1 MKRFGYDPRL
11 STGCVAAGGTLGIL
25 IPPST
30 GFIVYAILTETSIG
44 KLFLAGI
51 LPGILL
57 ATLFLLVVAIVTRIN
72 PALGPPGPARSLD
85 ERLRASAKA
94 IPMLA
99 IVLVTIG
106 GIYGGIFTV
115 SEASGIGA
123 LLALLFAVYRR
134 MLNWETLR
142 TALLN
147 TVHTTAFVFLIVI
160 GAHVFAPF
168 LAFSEIPQNLG
179 AGIAALD
186 FGRFGILAVI
196 LISYVILGT
205 FMEGF
210 AILVLTLPVVDP
222 LIRQLEFSP
231 IWFGVVMVIVL
242 EMGLISP
249 PVGVNVFVVKGIA
262 KDVPMGDIFRG
273 ILPFW
278 LAMIVCLILIVL
290 FPDIAMFLPRTMIG
304 G

>member
-1 MKRFGYDPRL
+1 M
-11 STGCVAAGGTLGIL
+11 
-25 IPPST
+25 
-30 GFIVYAILTETSIG
+30 
-44 KLFLAGI
+44 
-51 LPGILL
+51 
-57 ATLFLLVVAIVTRIN
+57 
-72 PALGPPGPARSLD
+72 
-85 ERLRASAKA
+85 
-94 IPMLA
+94 
-99 IVLVTIG
+99 
-106 GIYGGIFTV
+106 
-115 SEASGIGA
+115 
-123 LLALLFAVYRR
+123 
-134 MLNWETLR
+134 
-142 TALLN
+142 
-147 TVHTTAFVFLIVI
+147 HTTAFVFLIVI